1 MSLSAE
7 DELIIRRSLATDV
20 GDVTEAGYVIPAPI
34 FFSDRGD
41 FWNMAD
47 PTKNTQ
53 VLIDTTQIA
62 ATWIYPLQPQDDP
75 QEGSLHSPQLNLTYE
90 FYIFRGY
97 AFTRGDETIPQDD
110 FGKKVLV
117 EHNLFMKAVL
127 EIRNKFL
134 GKRNLAAFSPGAE
147 DSDWSVARTQ
157 NLVFPRFIANREN
170 CQFIPQIQGFA
181 ITARETVQMMPVQ
194 C

>member
-20 GDVTEAGYVIPAPI
+20 SDVTEAGYVVPAPI
-34 FFSDRGD
+34 FFSDRAD

-53 VLIDTTQIA
+53 VLIETTQIA
-62 ATWIYPLQPQDDP
+62 ATWIYPLQLAEDP
-75 QEGSLHSPQLNLTYE
+75 VEGSDHSPLLNLGYE

-110 FGKKVLV
+110 FGKTVLA
-117 EHNLFMKAVL
+117 EHNTFMKAVL
-127 EIRNKFL
+127 DIRNKFL
-134 GKRNLAAFSPGAE
+134 GKRNLAGFSSEEWAIHRTTNTVMPQFIENRGAC
-147 DSDWSVARTQ
+147 V
-157 NLVFPRFIANREN
+157 
-170 CQFIPQIQGFA
+170 FIPQIQGFA
-181 ITARETVQMMPVQ
+181 ARLRETIQMMPVQ